1 MTINRREFL
10 RGGAGGAAAVAACAA
25 LGADRAEAR
34 GNLTVPESAVGLLY
48 DSTLCIGCKA
58 CMSACK
64 TVNDLPLDDTIGGG
78 LWDSPRG
85 LSGKT
90 YTVIK
95 IYENGTA
102 QNKDQVEDGF
112 AHIKRQC
119 LHCIDPSCVSVCP
132 VGAMHK
138 EAGTGLV
145 SYNPDA
151 CIGCRYCV
159 VACPYQVPQFQY
171 DTPTPRI
178 AKCQLCKEEL
188 AKGDIP
194 ACAKVCPTGATL
206 FGSYKALTAEIERR
220 KAMKPGEANVFP
232 RRTVDSGDTHERPAA
247 TYTAQVYGEKELGGT
262 QVRYLSGVPFEKFGL
277 PVGMPERS
285 YASVSETVQHA
296 LYGGL
301 VYPAVVLAGL
311 VAAAWRG
318 ARTHH
323 DDEGHHD

>member
-1 MTINRREFL
+1 MTVNRREFL
-10 RGGAGGAAAVAACAA
+10 RGGVGGAAAAAACAA
-25 LGADRAEAR
+25 LGADPAEAR
-34 GNLTVPESAVGLLY
+34 GNLTVPENAIGLLY

-64 TVNDLPLDDTIGGG
+64 TVNELPLEDNIGGG
-78 LWDSPRG
+78 LWDTPFD

-95 IYENGTA
+95 IYQDGTSE
-102 QNKDQVEDGF
+102 NKDQVKDGF

-132 VGAMHK
+132 VKAMTK
-138 EAGTGLV
+138 DAVTGLV
-145 SYNPDA
+145 AYNADA

-159 VACPYQVPQFQY
+159 AACPYHVPQFQY

-178 AKCQLCKEEL
+178 AKCQFCKEEL

-206 FGSYKALTAEIERR
+206 FGSYRALSAEIERR
-220 KAMKPGEANVFP
+220 KAMKPGAPNVFP

-247 TYTAQVYGEKELGGT
+247 AYVAQVYGEKELGGT
-262 QVRYLSGVPFEKFGL
+262 QVRYLSGVPFDKFGL
-277 PVGMPERS
+277 PVDLPNRS
-285 YASVSETVQHA
+285 YASVSETIQET

-301 VYPAVVLAGL
+301 IAPAVVLAGL
-311 VAAAWRG
+311 VAAAYRG
-318 ARTHH
+318 SKDHDDDEVHH
-323 DDEGHHD
+323 D